1 MVKRQFTQQNNLVR
15 VFTLCI
21 LVWSSGCSLFSDQ
34 RVPLG
39 PEAPETQV
47 EKQRLPDEKPTIHTL
62 KFSPAQGTE
71 HRRPVPVG
79 ESTGTG
85 DSSDSSLTRKA
96 IVPFT
101 LSDERVLALRTIA
114 EADEGVK
121 RLLGD
126 RYAFID
132 TEPVAAKKKVS
143 FGCCHV
149 SQTRTRLG
157 YYSHTNSMALDVFMR
172 ENHVIR
178 TAQREGYLPPEGQ
191 DDAKKAIDLARQ
203 DSRLA
208 GKVENLDGH
217 VILMEPNE
225 GVLWNDPGYGHRMLW
240 VTFSHG
246 NDGNPQ
252 YFAVVDLSDQA
263 VLEAGEDPKPQ

>member
-1 MVKRQFTQQNNLVR
+1 MRQLTQHNNLVG
-15 VFTLCI
+15 VFTLCT
-21 LVWSSGCSLFSDQ
+21 LVWSGGCGLFFDQ
-34 RVPLG
+34 RIPLG

-47 EKQRLPDEKPTIHTL
+47 EKQRLPDEKPTIHSL

-71 HRRPVPVG
+71 HLRPVPVG
-79 ESTGTG
+79 GTSAG

-101 LSDERVLALRTIA
+101 LSDERVSALRTIA

-132 TEPVAAKKKVS
+132 AEPLAGEKKVS
-143 FGCCHV
+143 FGCCHMTK
-149 SQTRTRLG
+149 TRTRLG

-172 ENHVIR
+172 ENHVLR

-191 DDAKKAIDLARQ
+191 DDAKKAIELARQ

-217 VILMEPNE
+217 VILMEPEE

-240 VTFSHG
+240 VTFSRE

-263 VLEAGEDPKPQ
+263 VLEAGEDPKPQLSE